1 MNMIRNNVQLVGNL
15 GQNPE
20 VKTLPGGKKVA
31 NFSIACTESRTDK
44 EGRKTETTQ
53 WFNAVAWEGLAT
65 IAEKY
70 MVKGKQV
77 AISGKLVNK
86 NWTDKEGITRYSTEI
101 VCADILLLGGKDKS

>member
-1 MNMIRNNVQLVGNL
+1 MNIIRNNVQLVGNL

-20 VKTLPGGKKVA
+20 VKTVTGGKKVA
-31 NFSIACTESRTDK
+31 NFSIACTESRTDA
-44 EGRKTETTQ
+44 EGRKIDTTQ
-53 WFNAVAWEGLAT
+53 WFRVTAWDGLAT

-86 NWTDKEGITRYSTEI
+86 NWTDKEGKQCYSTEI
-101 VCADILLLGGKDKS
+101 ICSDILLLGNGKKD

>member
-31 NFSIACTESRTDK
+31 NFSIACTDSHTDK
-44 EGRKTETTQ
+44 EGRKIDTTQ
-53 WFNAVAWEGLAT
+53 WFNIIAWEGLAT
-65 IAEKY
+65 VAEKY

-77 AISGKLVNK
+77 AISGRLVNR
-86 NWTDKEGITRYSTEI
+86 NWTDKEGVTRYATEI
-101 VCADILLLGGKDKS
+101 VCSDILLLGGKDKS

>member
-20 VKTLPGGKKVA
+20 IKIITGGKKVA
-31 NFSIACTESRTDK
+31 NFSIACSESRTDA
-44 EGRKTETTQ
+44 EGRKVETTQ
-53 WFNAVAWEGLAT
+53 WFNAVAWDGLAG

-86 NWTDKEGITRYSTEI
+86 NWVDKEGVTRYSTEI
-101 VCADILLLGGKDKS
+101 VVSDILLLGGKDKG

>member
-20 VKTLPGGKKVA
+20 VKTVAGGKKVA
-31 NFSIACTESRTDK
+31 NFTLACTDSYTDK

-53 WFNAVAWEGLAT
+53 WFRATAWDGLAT

-70 MVKGKQV
+70 MAKGKQV
-77 AISGKLVNK
+77 AITGRLVNK
-86 NWTDKEGITRYSTEI
+86 NWVDKEGVTRYSTEI
-101 VCADILLLGGKDKS
+101 VVSDILLLGGKSKD

>member
-20 VKTLPGGKKVA
+20 VTTTKSGKKVA
-31 NFSIACTESRTDK
+31 NFSIACTESRVDA
-44 EGRKTETTQ
+44 EGRKIDTTQ
-53 WFNAVAWEGLAT
+53 WFQITAWEGLAT

-77 AISGKLVNK
+77 AIAGKLVNK
-86 NWTDKEGITRYSTEI
+86 SWTDKDGKACNGTEI
-101 VCADILLLGGKDKS
+101 LCSDILLLGTKEK

>member
-1 MNMIRNNVQLVGNL
+1 MNMIRNNVQLVGIL

-20 VKTLPGGKKVA
+20 IKNFDNGKKVA
-31 NFSIACTESRTDK
+31 NFSIACNETHTDA
-44 EGRKTETTQ
+44 EGKKIETTQ
-53 WFNAVAWEGLAT
+53 WFRATAWEGLAT

-86 NWTDKEGITRYSTEI
+86 NWTDKDGKACNATEI
-101 VCADILLLGGKDKS
+101 LVSDILLMGGKKD

>member
-1 MNMIRNNVQLVGNL
+1 MIRNNVQLVGHL

-20 VKTLPGGKKVA
+20 VKTITGGKKVA
-31 NFSIACTESRTDK
+31 KFTIACNESRTDK
-44 EGRKTETTQ
+44 EGRKIETTQ

-86 NWTDKEGITRYSTEI
+86 NWTDKEGVMRYATEI
-101 VCADILLLGGKDKS
+101 ICSDILLLGGKDKA